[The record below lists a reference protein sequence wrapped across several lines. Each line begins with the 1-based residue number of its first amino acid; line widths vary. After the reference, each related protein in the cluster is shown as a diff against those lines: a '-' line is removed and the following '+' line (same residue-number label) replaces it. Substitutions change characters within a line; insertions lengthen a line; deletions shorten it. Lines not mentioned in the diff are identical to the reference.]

1 MRRNT
6 QWKRKN
12 MKNQKGITVLSLVVA
27 IVVLS
32 ALIGVSLAM
41 LFGGTGKISNA
52 AQNVTVTNTT
62 NSVNK

>member
-1 MRRNT
+1 
-6 QWKRKN
+6 
-12 MKNQKGITVLSLVVA
+12 MKNQKGVTVLSLVVA

-32 ALIGVSLAM
+32 AVIGVSLAM

>member
-1 MRRNT
+1 
-6 QWKRKN
+6 

-41 LFGGTGKISNA
+41 LFGKKEKISNA